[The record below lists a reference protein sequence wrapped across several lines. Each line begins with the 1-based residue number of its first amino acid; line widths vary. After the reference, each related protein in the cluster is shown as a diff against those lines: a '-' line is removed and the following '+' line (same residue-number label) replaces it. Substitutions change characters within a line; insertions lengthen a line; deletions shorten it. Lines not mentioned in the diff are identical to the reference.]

1 MTDITPH
8 RQYLDDVSREIQ
20 DLIYDGRGEKVVE
33 LLVAQRGLGKMQ
45 AAMEVARIWSRMN
58 ANFPDAVPDLSP
70 GSAGP
75 ASSRKTILV
84 WTFIIML
91 TLIGA
96 VMTFFGARGLIRAH
110 ASKGWPTAPGK
121 IMTSSV
127 ERHRSSSSSGS
138 GKSGKSST
146 SYHIRIKY
154 AFEVDGNPFTGT
166 RVGYGDSIGRESSS
180 YANKVVR
187 RFPKG
192 KKVTVYHLPG
202 NPAECLL
209 EPGIKSHAFILP
221 GIGLL
226 LFFIGGVLI
235 CAAVAVARDERE
247 AAGQSA
253 PGGSH

>member
-96 VMTFFGARGLIRAH
+96 VMTFFGASGLIRAH

-138 GKSGKSST
+138 GKSSKSST

-154 AFEVDGNPFTGT
+154 AFEVDGAPFTGT
-166 RVGYGDSIGRESSS
+166 RVGYGDSIGRESSG